1 MLYCG
6 TLNSGTR
13 GQGYIISPDQ
23 KSAQRKKTRVT
34 ASQSSVVRP
43 ERVGR
48 HLADQFEL

>member
-23 KSAQRKKTRVT
+23 KSAQRKTTRVT
-34 ASQSSVVRP
+34 QSSVVRP
-43 ERVGR
+43 EKVGR